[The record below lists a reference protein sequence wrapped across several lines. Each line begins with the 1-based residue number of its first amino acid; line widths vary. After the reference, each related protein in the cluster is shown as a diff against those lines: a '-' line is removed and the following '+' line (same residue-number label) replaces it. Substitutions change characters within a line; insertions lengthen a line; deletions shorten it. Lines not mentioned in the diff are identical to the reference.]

1 MSQPKWYV
9 LRDENHKWKPHVV
22 PADLANN
29 LEIDLDVRT
38 DGYPRPIWVREPVT
52 EHGMDVG
59 GMCMV
64 DRTVRSVQLDG
75 LKFEVPSQDWEAI
88 LDYFRRLK
96 VRHFGEGPDLE
107 YVKAHDRF
115 WCTVLTPAQ
124 RDELVRGMEAQRDE
138 ADREARADNDEF
150 LRRVDEANRGKT
162 RVLSDRAEAIRAAR
176 DPQRN
181 NN

>member
-1 MSQPKWYV
+1 MHNQPKWYV
-9 LRDENHKWKPHVV
+9 LRDENHNWKTHVV

-38 DGYPRPIWVREPVT
+38 DAGNPRPIWVREPVS

-75 LKFEVPSQDWEAI
+75 LRFEVPSQDWEAI
-88 LDYFRRLK
+88 LDYIKRLK
-96 VRHFGEGPDLE
+96 VRHFGEGPELE
-107 YVKAHDRF
+107 YVKAHDQH

-124 RDELVRGMEAQRDE
+124 RDELFRGMEAQRDE
-138 ADREARADNDEF
+138 ADREAQSDNDRF
-150 LRRVDEANRGKT
+150 LRR
-162 RVLSDRAEAIRAAR
+162 EAIRAAR